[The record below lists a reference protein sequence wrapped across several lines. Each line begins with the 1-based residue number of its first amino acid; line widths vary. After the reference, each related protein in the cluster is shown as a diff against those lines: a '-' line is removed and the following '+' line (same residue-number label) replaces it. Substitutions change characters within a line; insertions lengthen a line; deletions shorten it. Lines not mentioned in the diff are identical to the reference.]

1 MSEGYDAEQNGV
13 VCGKVDSVTYQS
25 RTLGSAHKA
34 FAHMP
39 PGFNE
44 KKNIL
49 FCSFFMALAETKSN
63 GRRGALRS

>member
-39 PGFNE
+39 PGFNKE
-44 KKNIL
+44 KNIL
-49 FCSFFMALAETKSN
+49 FYSFFIGLAEMKRN
-63 GRRGALRS
+63 G